1 MDLKKYV
8 NVKFFFVI
16 LCNQVADRKPFSS
29 YNFYVSING
38 ESLIYHYY
46 TMHFTSSLLAT
57 LIWFTLP
64 VQSLNTESR
73 TTSNNTI
80 SILTNHFQIL
90 KDLLPYSKT
99 SKPQIKESRPLIKV
113 LRDGVPVNFH
123 RAPAII
129 MKSNKTDDLVR
140 NSNKTMVL
148 TEIKTITEF
157 ATTTVS
163 PTQEFQALQINLNT
177 LSIETSTPTFQSH
190 DFPPITIEDTPKTLE
205 PEESSDA
212 LQRDAFDQIKKLEK
226 LVLDLR
232 LEMKEQQKSFN
243 DQLVDIYTAR
253 SIVPIYTT
261 HIVTSA
267 IPSYVPKE
275 EVMVSHDTAPIVSR
289 PRTDIPVSQRI
300 DTISK
305 HKMNGKNILN
315 NNPPPNSVLI
325 VPQFQFHERLATK
338 TEVAYMK
345 PKIVWTNFP
354 TTTATSMFDNFI
366 LKNLVDETDS
376 EIDSGET
383 ELSDDYYYYYSYE
396 DDGKEDDSDE
406 ITAQILLSNS
416 ELGTKTPNFEDP
428 FEQINIEDNKVISV
442 NTPKTKKPTTT
453 VFGTSTSALSTFEST
468 IFEIPKFFYGSRR
481 KQLSSFKNKNSTI
494 KFDVFDWIFESGTT
508 NEKVHGL
515 VLVSSGV
522 LLGTCL
528 LFIL

>member
-1 MDLKKYV
+1 
-8 NVKFFFVI
+8 
-16 LCNQVADRKPFSS
+16 
-29 YNFYVSING
+29 
-38 ESLIYHYY
+38 
-46 TMHFTSSLLAT
+46 
-57 LIWFTLP
+57 
-64 VQSLNTESR
+64 
-73 TTSNNTI
+73 
-80 SILTNHFQIL
+80 
-90 KDLLPYSKT
+90 
-99 SKPQIKESRPLIKV
+99 
-113 LRDGVPVNFH
+113 
-123 RAPAII
+123 
-129 MKSNKTDDLVR
+129 
-140 NSNKTMVL
+140 
-148 TEIKTITEF
+148 
-157 ATTTVS
+157 
-163 PTQEFQALQINLNT
+163 
-177 LSIETSTPTFQSH
+177 
-190 DFPPITIEDTPKTLE
+190 
-205 PEESSDA
+205 
-212 LQRDAFDQIKKLEK
+212 
-226 LVLDLR
+226 
-232 LEMKEQQKSFN
+232 MKEQQKSFN

-275 EVMVSHDTAPIVSR
+275 EVMVSHDTAPIASR

-366 LKNLVDETDS
+366 LKNFVDETDS

-468 IFEIPKFFYGSRR
+468 I
-481 KQLSSFKNKNSTI
+481 
-494 KFDVFDWIFESGTT
+494 
-508 NEKVHGL
+508 
-515 VLVSSGV
+515 
-522 LLGTCL
+522 
-528 LFIL
+528 

>member
-1 MDLKKYV
+1 
-8 NVKFFFVI
+8 
-16 LCNQVADRKPFSS
+16 
-29 YNFYVSING
+29 
-38 ESLIYHYY
+38 
-46 TMHFTSSLLAT
+46 
-57 LIWFTLP
+57 
-64 VQSLNTESR
+64 
-73 TTSNNTI
+73 
-80 SILTNHFQIL
+80 
-90 KDLLPYSKT
+90 
-99 SKPQIKESRPLIKV
+99 
-113 LRDGVPVNFH
+113 
-123 RAPAII
+123 
-129 MKSNKTDDLVR
+129 
-140 NSNKTMVL
+140 
-148 TEIKTITEF
+148 
-157 ATTTVS
+157 
-163 PTQEFQALQINLNT
+163 
-177 LSIETSTPTFQSH
+177 
-190 DFPPITIEDTPKTLE
+190 
-205 PEESSDA
+205 
-212 LQRDAFDQIKKLEK
+212 
-226 LVLDLR
+226 
-232 LEMKEQQKSFN
+232 
-243 DQLVDIYTAR
+243 
-253 SIVPIYTT
+253 
-261 HIVTSA
+261 
-267 IPSYVPKE
+267 
-275 EVMVSHDTAPIVSR
+275 
-289 PRTDIPVSQRI
+289 
-300 DTISK
+300 
-305 HKMNGKNILN
+305 
-315 NNPPPNSVLI
+315 
-325 VPQFQFHERLATK
+325 
-338 TEVAYMK
+338 MK

-481 KQLSSFKNKNSTI
+481 KQPSSFKNKNSTI